1 MSFPQKGDTAEAGWD
16 FQTDD
21 TFGYVLENGRFA
33 FFSGKYEKYV
43 DDENYLEITN
53 RIYLGRESCPD
64 ITCNLNGTSTSLQ
77 QVIDSADEW
86 IDEFPYLDGE
96 LTYKIRTA
104 YIRHDNA
111 GNDYVE
117 LFYQPMYKGVGLSY
131 ITHLMDP
138 NVMGSIVIVAMS
150 SGLSV
155 NIETPGTIS
164 TCVTQLNPDV
174 VKEEMADKVI
184 DFDSALKLAEEKLSG
199 FNRLKVVEVRIEY
212 VLKPIY
218 NPDKQSPYGE
228 HITMEARPVYTFYIP
243 CEHEENNY
251 EYGITEANGLV
262 YVNVDMLDGTVT
274 DNFSVNSFHGN

>member
-1 MSFPQKGDTAEAGWD
+1 MQSCGIKNITPDTLTYQPKNLILPDKIDFSDVEDVGLVTFCSKENFSVNKEDFAAQIGVVSPKWTKGDTAEAGWD

-21 TFGYVLENGRFA
+21 TSGYILENGRFA

-43 DDENYLEITN
+43 ADENYPEITN

-117 LFYQPMYKGVGLSY
+117 LF
-131 ITHLMDP
+131 
-138 NVMGSIVIVAMS
+138 
-150 SGLSV
+150 
-155 NIETPGTIS
+155 IS
-164 TCVTQLNPDV
+164 LCT
-174 VKEEMADKVI
+174 KVS
-184 DFDSALKLAEEKLSG
+184 D
-199 FNRLKVVEVRIEY
+199 Y
-212 VLKPIY
+212 PI
-218 NPDKQSPYGE
+218 SL
-228 HITMEARPVYTFYIP
+228 I
-243 CEHEENNY
+243 
-251 EYGITEANGLV
+251 
-262 YVNVDMLDGTVT
+262 
-274 DNFSVNSFHGN
+274 